1 MRGWTSKPRTNFFM
15 VFIWHQQ
22 LVELLFPEWKS
33 LIHVKGEGQP
43 YVCDSLFWEPHMH
56 GVILF

>member
-1 MRGWTSKPRTNFFM
+1 
-15 VFIWHQQ
+15 

-56 GVILF
+56 GVILFWGKFCSIIKVLSKYTI